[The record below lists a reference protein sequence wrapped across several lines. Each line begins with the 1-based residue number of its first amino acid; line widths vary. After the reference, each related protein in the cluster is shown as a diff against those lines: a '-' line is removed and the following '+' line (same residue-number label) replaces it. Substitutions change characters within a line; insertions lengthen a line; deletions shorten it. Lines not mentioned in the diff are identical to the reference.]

1 MLYYKKHGRRYVPIA
16 ETIDMYAYK
25 EGNYIVSIKP
35 GIQSI
40 AKVLDPDYA
49 TVSAAIKEFRDELS
63 AKLDE
68 ASRLKLA
75 DQWEAGDKN
84 KRQEAHA
91 KLKTL
96 MDEIGTDVLWQDS
109 PNAIIDAVAETLEKK
124 IHERHVAIESD
135 ELILAAFKALLTRY
149 CLVTGVTSIDA
160 VEIVKNDLVDIGVL
174 PENVSIRL
182 A

>member
-16 ETIDMYAYK
+16 ETIDMYAYN
-25 EGNYIVSIKP
+25 EGDYLVSIKP
-35 GIQSI
+35 GIQSVARI
-40 AKVLDPDYA
+40 IDPDYA
-49 TVSAAIKEFRDELS
+49 TIFAAIKEFKDVLS
-63 AKLDE
+63 SKLDE
-68 ASRLKLA
+68 SSRLKLSNE
-75 DQWEAGDKN
+75 WEERNKD

-91 KLKTL
+91 KLKIL
-96 MDEIGTDVLWQDS
+96 MDEIGPDILWQDS
-109 PNAIIDAVAETLEKK
+109 PNTIIDAVAETLEKK

-135 ELILAAFKALLTRY
+135 DLILAAFKALLTRY
-149 CLVTGVTSIDA
+149 CLATGVASIDA